1 MMKRKYQL
9 LLGVLIAVILVFTTG
24 CDEATTPGCDR
35 GGKIIH
41 SVEEVEGHVSMY
53 EDTNDILI
61 TYFVPGTID
70 SAWSGVVCND
80 LFPDFKID
88 ENTRVKFSGNFR
100 DDDGDLQPLVAFGG
114 QSFFYLELTAIEE
127 IN

>member
-1 MMKRKYQL
+1 MKRKYQL
-9 LLGVLIAVILVFTTG
+9 LLGILIAAILVFTTS

-35 GGKIIH
+35 GGKVIH
-41 SVEEVEGHVSMY
+41 TVEEVEGSVTRY

-80 LFPDFKID
+80 LFPDFEIG
-88 ENTRVKFSGNFR
+88 ENTRVRFSGNFR
-100 DDDGDLQPLVAFGG
+100 DDEDSLHPLEAFGG
-114 QSFFYLELTAIEE
+114 QEFFYLELTFVEE